1 MTPTQNEIIF
11 MHCLVVW
18 CLDIPRFSFLQAM
31 NDIRE
36 IYADN
41 EEMAEGSTGKVVVE
55 VNIAG
60 SHNLI
65 PVINTPSTSIDEEN
79 AVLITATTE
88 SSVSEN
94 VMSIDKTSSGSTGKA
109 NVLI

>member
-41 EEMAEGSTGKVVVE
+41 EEMAEGLTGKVVVE

-79 AVLITATTE
+79 VITGTTE

-94 VMSIDKTSSGSTGKA
+94 VMSIDKISSGSTGKQSKCFY
-109 NVLI
+109 